1 MPKLSIGIIEKLKS
15 NILSYTNG
23 EILAEVRK
31 DHGDTQETLAKKL
44 HVTVSAVRTWEQEK
58 SSPSQ
63 EMLVAICRLYKVSAD
78 YLLGLSNV
86 DPAYVQRRRLN
97 RFSEKEL
104 EEIQL
109 FEEYLLWRKAKAPK

>member
-1 MPKLSIGIIEKLKS
+1 MV
-15 NILSYTNG
+15 G

-31 DHGDTQETLAKKL
+31 DHGDTQEALAKKL

-104 EEIQL
+104 EEI
-109 FEEYLLWRKAKAPK
+109 

>member
-1 MPKLSIGIIEKLKS
+1 MV
-15 NILSYTNG
+15 G

-31 DHGDTQETLAKKL
+31 DHGDTQVDLAKKL

-63 EMLVAICRLYKVSAD
+63 EILVAICRLYHVSAD

-86 DPAYVQRRRLN
+86 DPIYMQRRRVK
-97 RFSEKEL
+97 RFSEQEI
-104 EEIQL
+104 EEIKQ
-109 FEEYLLWRKAKAPK
+109 FEEFLLWKKNKV

>member
-1 MPKLSIGIIEKLKS
+1 MV
-15 NILSYTNG
+15 G

-31 DHGDTQETLAKKL
+31 DHGDTQEALAKKL

>member
-1 MPKLSIGIIEKLKS
+1 MV
-15 NILSYTNG
+15 G

-97 RFSEKEL
+97 IFSEKEL

-109 FEEYLLWRKAKAPK
+109 FEEYLLWRKAKAQK

>member
-1 MPKLSIGIIEKLKS
+1 MIGEL
-15 NILSYTNG
+15 
-23 EILAEVRK
+23 LAETRK
-31 DHGDTQETLAKKL
+31 DHRDKQVDLARKL
-44 HVTVSAVRTWEQEK
+44 NVSIAAVRSWEQEK
-58 SSPSQ
+58 SSPPH

-109 FEEYLLWRKAKAPK
+109 FEEYLLWRNASIFIRPLLIKFSL

>member
-1 MPKLSIGIIEKLKS
+1 MQAL
-15 NILSYTNG
+15 
-23 EILAEVRK
+23 
-31 DHGDTQETLAKKL
+31 
-44 HVTVSAVRTWEQEK
+44 
-58 SSPSQ
+58 
-63 EMLVAICRLYKVSAD
+63 KVSAD

-109 FEEYLLWRKAKAPK
+109 FEEYLLWRKAKAQK